1 MTVRNA
7 LLAILTLG
15 PAYGLQ
21 LASEF
26 RRRTGG
32 AEDVIDAQMYTTLK
46 RLERDGV
53 VAALPKDAS
62 GKLRYELTEQGRAE
76 AEAWLAAPI
85 PQGEP
90 GARDQ
95 LALKVTLS
103 ATLPGAD
110 VRSLMNA
117 QNALAREE
125 LARALAEAPDDLL
138 ADVVL
143 ARRRSS
149 LQAELEWLTEA
160 RTKLGQVAPFGYAP
174 PPKRGRRTKAEA
186 SPKPA
191 PALEPV
197 AG

>member
-21 LASEF
+21 LSSEF

-32 AEDVIDAQMYTTLK
+32 AEQVVDAQMYMTLK
-46 RLERDGV
+46 RLHRDGV
-53 VAALPKDAS
+53 IEPLAKDAS
-62 GKLRYELTEQGRAE
+62 GKVPYSLTAQGRTE
-76 AEAWLAAPI
+76 AEEWLAAPV
-85 PQGEP
+85 PQDAP
-90 GARDQ
+90 GARDE
-95 LALKVTLS
+95 LALKVTLA

-110 VRSLMNA
+110 LRSLINA
-117 QNALAREE
+117 QSALAREE
-125 LARALAEAPDDLL
+125 LGRALAEAPDDLL

-160 RTKLGQVAPFGYAP
+160 RTKLSQVTPFAYAP
-174 PPKRGRRTKAEA
+174 PPKRGRKAKDA
-186 SPKPA
+186 A
-191 PALEPV
+191 PE
-197 AG
+197 

>member
-32 AEDVIDAQMYTTLK
+32 AEEVIDAQMYTTLG
-46 RLERDGV
+46 RLQRDGV
-53 VAALPKDAS
+53 IVALPKDTS
-62 GKLRYELTEQGRAE
+62 GRVRYDLTELGRSE
-76 AEAWLAAPI
+76 AQVWLAAPV
-85 PQGEP
+85 PQDAP
-90 GARDQ
+90 GARDE

-110 VRSLMNA
+110 LRGLISA
-117 QNALAREE
+117 QAAVAREE

-149 LQAELEWLTEA
+149 LQAELGWLTEA
-160 RTKLGQVAPFGYAP
+160 RTRLGQLAPFGYAP
-174 PPKRGRRTKAEA
+174 PPKRGRKAKAADTPRE
-186 SPKPA
+186 
-191 PALEPV
+191 
-197 AG
+197 

>member
-21 LASEF
+21 LAAEF

-32 AEDVIDAQMYTTLK
+32 AEQVIDAQMYTTLG

-53 VAALPKDAS
+53 VTALPKDAS
-62 GKLRYELTEQGRAE
+62 GKVRYELTATGWAE
-76 AEAWLAAPI
+76 AQAWLAAPV
-85 PQGEP
+85 PQDAA
-90 GARDQ
+90 GARDE
-95 LALKVTLS
+95 LALKVTLA
-103 ATLPGAD
+103 ATLPHAD
-110 VRSLMNA
+110 LHGLITA
-117 QNALAREE
+117 QAALARDE
-125 LARALAEAPDDLL
+125 LAQALAAAPDDLL

-143 ARRRSS
+143 ARRRSA
-149 LQAELEWLTEA
+149 LQAELDWLAEA
-160 RTKLGQVAPFGYAP
+160 RTRLREVAPFGYAP

-186 SPKPA
+186 SPAPA

>member
-32 AEDVIDAQMYTTLK
+32 AEDVIDAQMYTTLG
-46 RLERDGV
+46 RLQRDGV
-53 VAALPKDAS
+53 VVALPKDAS
-62 GKLRYELTEQGRAE
+62 GKVPYELTPLGRAE
-76 AEAWLAAPI
+76 AEAWLAAPV
-85 PQGEP
+85 PQDAA
-90 GARDQ
+90 GARDE

-110 VRSLMNA
+110 VYALITA
-117 QNALAREE
+117 QAALAREE
-125 LARALAEAPDDLL
+125 LGRALAEAPDDLL
-138 ADVVL
+138 ADIVL

-149 LQAELEWLTEA
+149 LQAELEWLAGA
-160 RTKLGQVAPFGYAP
+160 RAQIGEIVPFGYAP
-174 PPKRGRRTKAEA
+174 PPKRGRKAKAE
-186 SPKPA
+186 PVGA
-191 PALEPV
+191 PA
-197 AG
+197 

>member
-32 AEDVIDAQMYTTLK
+32 AEEVIDAQMYTTLG

-53 VAALPKDAS
+53 IAKLPKDSS
-62 GKLRYELTEQGRAE
+62 GKVRYELTDEGRAE
-76 AEAWLAAPI
+76 AEAWLAAPV
-85 PQGEP
+85 PQDAA
-90 GARDQ
+90 GARDE
-95 LALKVTLS
+95 LALKVTLA
-103 ATLPGAD
+103 ATLPGGD
-110 VRSLMNA
+110 VRSLLNA
-117 QNALAREE
+117 QNALARQE

-143 ARRRSS
+143 ARRRSA
-149 LQAELEWLTEA
+149 LQAELEWIKEA
-160 RTKLGQVAPFGYAP
+160 RTRLGQLVPFGYAP
-174 PPKRGRRTKAEA
+174 PPKRGRKTRE
-186 SPKPA
+186 
-191 PALEPV
+191 
-197 AG
+197 